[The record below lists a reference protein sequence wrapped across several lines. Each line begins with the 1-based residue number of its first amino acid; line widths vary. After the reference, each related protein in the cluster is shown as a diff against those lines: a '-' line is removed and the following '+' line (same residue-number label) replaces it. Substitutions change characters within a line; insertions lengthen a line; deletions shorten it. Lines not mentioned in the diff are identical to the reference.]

1 MPPSQV
7 KTRTVTK
14 IPGTKAR
21 AKARATRA
29 TPAIS
34 RNRRPEALT
43 AIEWQR
49 ALRRQFGREQKFT
62 YKDLGPEPIFSEF
75 SVVNPTG
82 GKYRVAIRGG
92 LPGDNFCACADFAT
106 NRLGTCKHV
115 EFMLATL
122 AKKRGAK
129 AAFRLGFAP
138 TYSEIYVQ
146 YGEQRRLRLRVGGD
160 CPEALRRYFLSLIDA
175 STGSIEASAIASVD
189 QMTAA
194 ARAAEHELRCYD
206 DALALIAAHR
216 DAEARRARLAAAY
229 PKADASPELKKLL
242 KAKLYPYQLKGAWF
256 LANRGRALLGDD
268 MGLGKTVQ
276 ALAATEM
283 LIRHNHVR
291 RVLVICPTSLKH
303 QWREEIN
310 RFTAHEA
317 VVVSG
322 LLAARAQ
329 QYRAA
334 SLAPAEPG
342 KSKSTSTCY
351 LIANYETVSRDLDAI
366 AAFAPDMVIVDE
378 AQRIKNWNTIAAR
391 AVKKIVSPHAIVLTG
406 TPLENKLEEL
416 ISIVQFVDQQQLGA
430 TWQVLE
436 NHQHRDENGRV
447 IGYRELNKIGET
459 LAPVMLRRRKSEV
472 LLDLPE
478 RTEQTRMLPITQ
490 QQRVHHEEHK
500 EIVAQIVQRWKRMG
514 FLSDADQHR
523 LTCSLQMMR
532 MVCNSTY
539 LVDHETDFGTKADEL
554 LTILDELFV
563 EPGTKVVIFSQW
575 LRSHEI
581 ILRRLNARGW
591 GAVSFHGGVPSHK
604 RGALIE
610 QFKTD
615 PACRV
620 FLSSDAGSVGLNLQ
634 HAAATVIN
642 MDLPWN
648 PAVLEQRTGRV
659 HRMGQKERVQTI
671 NLVAEGTI
679 EESILSLLAFKKSL
693 FAGALDGGDNEV
705 FLGGT
710 RLAKF
715 MAGVVQVTEGLPV
728 AVAAVEEVT
737 ATDAMVNPEAEGQI
751 PTFAESHRA
760 ESAATVERSV
770 VSHALPGEGDAD
782 EAEHELASA
791 APVTSA
797 NPWQSVI
804 DSGLGMLQ
812 ALIEAAKAD
821 RTAVTSHVPAAV
833 APFSTRTETDPATGQ
848 KFLKV
853 ALPPPEQLQRLV
865 AGIGELLAE
874 FSKK

>member
-1 MPPSQV
+1 MLSSQARPPQAN
-7 KTRTVTK
+7 KKRK
-14 IPGTKAR
+14 PKLR
-21 AKARATRA
+21 AM

-34 RNRRPEALT
+34 RSRRPEALT
-43 AIEWQR
+43 PIEWQR

-62 YKDLGPEPIFSEF
+62 LKNLGVEPIFSEF
-75 SVVNPTG
+75 SVINPTG
-82 GKYRVAIRGG
+82 GKYRVAIRGAG
-92 LPGDNFCACADFAT
+92 PGDNFCACPDFAT
-106 NRLGTCKHV
+106 NRLGTCKHI
-115 EFMLATL
+115 EFALATL
-122 AKKRGAK
+122 VRKRGGK
-129 AAFRLGFAP
+129 AAFKKGFAP
-138 TYSEIYVQ
+138 AFSEIYVQ
-146 YGEQRRLRLRVGGD
+146 YGEQRRLCVRVGSD
-160 CPEALRRYFLSLIDA
+160 CPPALRHYFASLIEA
-175 STGSIEASAIASVD
+175 TTGELTASAVAAID
-189 QMTAA
+189 QMIAA
-194 ARAAEHELRCYD
+194 ARQAEHELRCYD

-216 DAEARRARLAAAY
+216 DAAARTARLALAY
-229 PKADASPELKKLL
+229 PAAAASPELKKLV
-242 KAKLYPYQLKGAWF
+242 KTKLYPYQLDGAWF

-303 QWREEIN
+303 QWREEIT
-310 RFTAHEA
+310 RFTEHDA

-322 LLAARAQ
+322 LMVARTQ

-334 SLAPAEPG
+334 SLALAEPG
-342 KSKSTSTCY
+342 KGKQTHACY
-351 LIANYETVSRDLDAI
+351 LIANYESIARDLDAI
-366 AAFAPDMVIVDE
+366 QAYAPDMVIVDE

-436 NHQHRDENGRV
+436 NHQHRDESGRV

-459 LAPVMLRRRKSEV
+459 LAPIMLRRRKSEV

-500 EIVAQIVQRWKRMG
+500 EIVAKIVQRWKRMG

-563 EPGTKVVIFSQW
+563 EPGNKVVIFSQW

-591 GAVSFHGGVPSHK
+591 GAVSFHGGVPGHK

-659 HRMGQKERVQTI
+659 HRLGQKERVQTI

-715 MAGVVQVTEGLPV
+715 MAGVVQVTEALPPTQPSTDE
-728 AVAAVEEVT
+728 AVGRDALANVELQ
-737 ATDAMVNPEAEGQI
+737 AHL
-751 PTFAESHRA
+751 PTFTEAHPAEFSQA
-760 ESAATVERSV
+760 SVQATA
-770 VSHALPGEGDAD
+770 SHALPGEGNADDVEDAVQ
-782 EAEHELASA
+782 ASA
-791 APVTSA
+791 SVAPG

-804 DSGLGMLQ
+804 DSGLGMLR
-812 ALIEAAKAD
+812 ALVEAAHAPASSAALAPL
-821 RTAVTSHVPAAV
+821 TAPSAT
-833 APFSTRTETDPATGQ
+833 PFSGSFATDAATGQ
-848 KFLKV
+848 SFLKI
-853 ALPPPEQLQRLV
+853 ALPPPEQLQRLL
-865 AGIGELLAE
+865 AGVGEILVGL
-874 FSKK
+874 SKARRE